1 LWAISDS
8 MNGANWVSDMRVSLG
23 LGCDGISYANTF

>member
-1 LWAISDS
+1 

-23 LGCDGISYANTF
+23 LGCDGKVYENHTV